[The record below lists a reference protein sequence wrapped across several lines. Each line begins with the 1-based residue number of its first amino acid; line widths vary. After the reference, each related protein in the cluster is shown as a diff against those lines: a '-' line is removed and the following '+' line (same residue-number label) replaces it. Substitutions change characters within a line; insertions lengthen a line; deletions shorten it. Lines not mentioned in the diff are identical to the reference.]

1 MGKIVRALSEDGSVL
16 CSAIDST
23 DIVRDLQRMH
33 GSGPVV
39 TAALGRMCT
48 AGSIMGALLKNEGDT
63 LTLRVNGGGPCGT
76 LTVVADYR
84 GNVKCCAGDEHAQV
98 PLRED
103 GGLDVPGCVGREG
116 FLTVVKDMGLKEPYI
131 GQIPLASGNIAED
144 ITAYYSISEQ
154 IPTVCALGIV
164 FNDDATVRAAGGY
177 MLQLVPPV
185 QDSAVTV
192 IEDNLRKMESIT
204 GLLEKGLK
212 PEELAV
218 NALEGL
224 GGEILDQWNAQYYC
238 DCSRERTERIL
249 ASLGKEEL
257 EKLEKEGENVE
268 VCCHFCNKKYEF
280 STAEISKLLKEQNN

>member
-1 MGKIVRALSEDGSVL
+1 MGRIVRALSEDGSVL

-23 DIVRDLQRMH
+23 DIVREIERLHQ
-33 GSGPVV
+33 STPVV

-48 AGSIMGALLKNEGDT
+48 AGAIMGALLKNEGDT
-63 LTLRVNGGGPCGT
+63 MTLRVNGGGPCGT

-84 GNVKCCAGDEHAQV
+84 GNVKCCAGNAQAQV
-98 PLRED
+98 PLRAD
-103 GGLDVPGCVGREG
+103 GGLDVPGCVGTDG
-116 FLTVVKDMGLKEPYI
+116 SLTVVKDMGLKEPYV
-131 GQIPLASGNIAED
+131 GQIPLVSGNIAED

-164 FNDDATVRAAGGY
+164 FNDNAAIKAAGGY

-185 QDSAVTV
+185 QDSAVKV
-192 IEDNLRKMESIT
+192 IEDNLSKMESIT
-204 GLLEKGLK
+204 GLLDKGLR
-212 PEELAV
+212 PDELAV

-224 GGEILDQWNAQYYC
+224 GGEILDQWDAVYYC

-249 ASLGKEEL
+249 LSLGKKEL
-257 EKLEKEGENVE
+257 QKLVDEGKTTE

-280 STAEISKLLKEQNN
+280 STDEIVKLLKEQKN

>member
-1 MGKIVRALSEDGSVL
+1 MGRIVRALSEDGSVL

-23 DIVRDLQRMH
+23 DIVREIERLHQ
-33 GSGPVV
+33 STPVV

-63 LTLRVNGGGPCGT
+63 MTLRVNGGGPCGT

-84 GNVKCCAGDEHAQV
+84 GNVKCCAGNARAQV
-98 PLRED
+98 PLRAD
-103 GGLDVPGCVGREG
+103 GGLDVPACIGTDGS
-116 FLTVVKDMGLKEPYI
+116 LTVVKDMGLKEPYV
-131 GQIPLASGNIAED
+131 GQIPLVSGNIAED

-164 FNDDATVRAAGGY
+164 FNENATIKAAGGY

-185 QDSAVTV
+185 QDSAVKV
-192 IEDNLRKMESIT
+192 IEDNLNKMESIT
-204 GLLEKGLK
+204 GLLEKGLR
-212 PEELAV
+212 PDELAV
-218 NALEGL
+218 SALEGL
-224 GGEILDQWNAQYYC
+224 GGEILDQWDAVYYC

-249 ASLGKEEL
+249 ISLGREEL
-257 EKLEKEGENVE
+257 QKLVDEGETTE

-280 STAEISKLLKEQNN
+280 STDELAKLLKEQKN

>member
-1 MGKIVRALSEDGSVL
+1 MGRIVRALSEDGSVL

-23 DIVRDLQRMH
+23 DIVREIERLHQ
-33 GSGPVV
+33 STPVV

-48 AGSIMGALLKNEGDT
+48 AGAIMGALLKNEGDT
-63 LTLRVNGGGPCGT
+63 MTLRVNGGGPCGT

-84 GNVKCCAGDEHAQV
+84 GNVKCCAGNAQAQV
-98 PLRED
+98 PLRAD
-103 GGLDVPGCVGREG
+103 GGLDVPGCVGTDG
-116 FLTVVKDMGLKEPYI
+116 SLTVVKDMGLKEPYV
-131 GQIPLASGNIAED
+131 GQIPLVSGNIAED

-164 FNDDATVRAAGGY
+164 FNDDAAIKAAGGY

-185 QDSAVTV
+185 QDSAVKV
-192 IEDNLRKMESIT
+192 IEDNLSKMESIT
-204 GLLEKGLK
+204 GLLDKGLR
-212 PEELAV
+212 PDELAV

-224 GGEILDQWNAQYYC
+224 GGEILDQWDAVYYC

-249 ASLGKEEL
+249 LSLGKKEL
-257 EKLEKEGENVE
+257 QKLADEGKTTE

-280 STAEISKLLKEQNN
+280 STDEIVKLLKEQKK